1 MKDSFDNEIY
11 GSPFSGGYW
20 RSAITSLGKLRL
32 FTMVALLTAFAI
44 LSETYFIPL
53 SREIKISYTFI
64 PIALCAVIGGP
75 YLTVICCIIED
86 MLGVILSG
94 QTVFA
99 GYILST
105 VLTGLIYSFFFYR
118 SHFSFKRIV
127 FAKLIDNL
135 FVNVL
140 LGAVWRKH
148 YFDYPIPLALG
159 VSGIKNLI
167 MLPLEVFILSLA
179 FSSLYTPL
187 KRTKLVPQRTES
199 SLNRERLIET
209 VLILILCIAVSVAII
224 LLYGYYK
231 APIDNFIKQILA

>member
-1 MKDSFDNEIY
+1 MKDSLNNEIY
-11 GSPFSGGYW
+11 KSPFSKGYW
-20 RSAITSLGKLRL
+20 RSTLTSLGTLRI

-64 PIALCAVIGGP
+64 PIALCSVIGGP
-75 YLTVICCIIED
+75 YLTVLCCIIED

-148 YFDYPIPLALG
+148 YFDYPIPIAIG
-159 VSGIKNLI
+159 TSGIKNLI
-167 MLPLEVFILSLA
+167 MLPLEVFILSLI
-179 FSSLYTPL
+179 FSSLYMPL
-187 KRTKLVPQRTES
+187 KRTKLIPQRTES
-199 SLNRERLIET
+199 SINRQKLLET
-209 VLILILCIAVSVAII
+209 VLVLILCIAVSVVLI
-224 LLYGYYK
+224 LLYGHYK